1 MTEVIRPAPALAWG
15 RRYGGVLCYQLL
27 MRPFGIG
34 PAVTTVLTL
43 AVAGCAHP
51 PAPKPPAVLAKSPLS
66 NNAAVNPANIKR
78 VIRDLPPGYE
88 VTSGIPSAASPRV
101 IWSLGDDLQAK
112 PAKCGMLA
120 DPGNGRDQSAQGVSG
135 SGSGGIVDA
144 VVVALPGPVEFPE
157 DLVTA
162 CSQWSETAG
171 QTVVHVHLTDAP
183 HVDGVDTV
191 GMVADVKSS
200 VESGTEID
208 SRTYTFTAYLGNYYA
223 FTTLTTD
230 PGSALPVLPPQFA
243 ADLLAKTVSTLRS

>member
-1 MTEVIRPAPALAWG
+1 
-15 RRYGGVLCYQLL
+15 
-27 MRPFGIG
+27 MRPFWIG
-34 PAVTTVLTL
+34 PTLAAVLTVVIAACGHSPAHAPSAKPTKSAPPS
-43 AVAGCAHP
+43 AV
-51 PAPKPPAVLAKSPLS
+51 
-66 NNAAVNPANIKR
+66 AVNPANIKR
-78 VIRDLPPGYE
+78 VVRDLPPGYE
-88 VTSGIPSAASPRV
+88 VTTGIPSAASPRV

-112 PAKCGMLA
+112 PAKCGTLA

-144 VVVALPGPVEFPE
+144 VVVALPEPVDFPD
-157 DLVTA
+157 DLLTS
-162 CSQWSETAG
+162 CPQWSESAG
-171 QTVVHVHLTDAP
+171 RTVVHVHLTDAP
-183 HVDGVDTV
+183 HVDGADTV